1 MIRVEMM
8 SDSYSVVMTGKVAEG
23 QDPEQVKANVGKLFR
38 IDEQQ
43 LNRMF
48 AGKPVAVRKGISREQ
63 ADKICAALMK
73 AGAEAKVRSV
83 KPRTAQPDVTP
94 QPAAIKAVAPATEA
108 SAEPKVASPKTA
120 SPKAAAETPKP
131 AAAKSAGGD
140 FTPDLECPRCGHE
153 QAFTTQC
160 GLCKM
165 DLTLHIQRLRRKEKA
180 RAFRREAASA
190 AN

>member
-1 MIRVEMM
+1 M

-23 QDPEQVKANVGKLFR
+23 KELEQVKANVGKLFR
-38 IDEQQ
+38 IGEAQ

-48 AGKPVAVRKGISREQ
+48 AGKPVAVRKGISLEQ

-73 AGAEAKVRSV
+73 AGAEARVRSEDKVRS
-83 KPRTAQPDVTP
+83 AQGAK
-94 QPAAIKAVAPATEA
+94 QAAPVQAVATNNPPTQAP
-108 SAEPKVASPKTA
+108 AEPG
-120 SPKAAAETPKP
+120 PKAAKP
-131 AAAKSAGGD
+131 TAVAAKSAGGD

>member
-1 MIRVEMM
+1 MM

-23 QDPEQVKANVGKLFR
+23 QNPEQVKANVGKLFR

-83 KPRTAQPDVTP
+83 KPRAAQPDAAQ
-94 QPAAIKAVAPATEA
+94 QPPAVKAVAPARSA
-108 SAEPKVASPKTA
+108 PAEPKAASPKTA
-120 SPKAAAETPKP
+120 AETPKS
-131 AAAKSAGGD
+131 AAAKAAGGD